1 MKNINDKEV
10 ELFIKQQ
17 LSELLDLDTET
28 IKNDDNLIDYGATS
42 MIIVQLYVALQEEY
56 GVHLGDKLNLYSNHI
71 SITQVVDS
79 IRKFGGEYV

>member
-10 ELFIKQQ
+10 EIFIKKQ
-17 LSELLDLDTET
+17 LSELLDIDTEI

-56 GVHLGDKLNLYSNHI
+56 GVHLEDKLNLYRNYI
-71 SITQVVDS
+71 SIAQIVDS
-79 IRKFGGEYV
+79 IRKVGGENA

>member
-10 ELFIKQQ
+10 EIFITKQ
-17 LSELLDLDTET
+17 LSELLDIDTET

-56 GVHLGDKLNLYSNHI
+56 GVHLEDKLNLYRNYI
-71 SITQVVDS
+71 SIAQIVDS
-79 IRKFGGEYV
+79 IRKVGGENA

>member
-10 ELFIKQQ
+10 EIFITKQ
-17 LSELLDLDTET
+17 LSELLDIDTEI

-56 GVHLGDKLNLYSNHI
+56 GVHLEDKLNLYRNYI
-71 SITQVVDS
+71 SIAQIVDS
-79 IRKFGGEYV
+79 IRKVGGENA